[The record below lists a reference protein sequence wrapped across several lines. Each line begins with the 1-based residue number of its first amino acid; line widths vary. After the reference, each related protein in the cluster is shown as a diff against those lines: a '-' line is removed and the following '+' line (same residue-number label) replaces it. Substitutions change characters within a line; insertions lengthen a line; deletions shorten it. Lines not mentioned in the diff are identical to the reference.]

1 MRNNLVTIFHCA
13 ECGTALTIADAGAA
27 IKPDVSTLCM
37 NPKLDTGADIHVT
50 RLSILPCY
58 KCKDKY
64 SRPARAIAD
73 AIKQLGALD
82 GVDE

>member
-13 ECGTALTIADAGAA
+13 ECGHALSIADYGAA
-27 IKPDVSTLCM
+27 IKPDTSSIGM
-37 NPKLDTGADIHVT
+37 EPKLDTGALIHVT
-50 RLSILPCY
+50 RISILPCY

-82 GVDE
+82 GIDA